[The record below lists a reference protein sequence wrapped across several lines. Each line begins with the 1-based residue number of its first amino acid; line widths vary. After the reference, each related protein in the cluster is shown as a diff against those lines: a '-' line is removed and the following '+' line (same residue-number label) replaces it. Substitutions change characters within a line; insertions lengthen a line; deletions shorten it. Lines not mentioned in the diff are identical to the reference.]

1 MVYWRQQAV
10 CERVGIRWR
19 ACGKGRLCHIGHM
32 KVVSIR
38 ELHEHTGELVRHA
51 LKEPILV
58 TDRGQQVAVLKSIT
72 GTETSGKPFPKR
84 KLSSLPKVEVDSTIY
99 ISEERDAR

>member
-1 MVYWRQQAV
+1 
-10 CERVGIRWR
+10 
-19 ACGKGRLCHIGHM
+19 M

-38 ELHEHTGELVRHA
+38 ELHEHTGELVRQA

-58 TDRGQQVAVLKSIT
+58 TDRGRQVAMLKAIT
-72 GTETSGKPFPKR
+72 GVETSGKLFPKR
-84 KLSSLPKVEVDSTIY
+84 KLSSLPKVAVDSTIY

>member
-1 MVYWRQQAV
+1 V
-10 CERVGIRWR
+10 CERVGIGWR
-19 ACGKGRLCHIGHM
+19 AWGKGRLCHIGHM

-58 TDRGQQVAVLKSIT
+58 TDRGQQVAVLKSNT
-72 GTETSGKPFPKR
+72 GAETSGKLFPKR
-84 KLSSLPKVEVDSTIY
+84 KLSSLPKRLTRRFIFLKGAMLGDLL
-99 ISEERDAR
+99 R